1 MTPCIC
7 AVRKA
12 PWTGFTL
19 IELLVVISII
29 ALLISILLPSLS
41 RARLKARQTATLAH
55 LRSIGQ
61 AMTLYEGENRGQ
73 HPALVDQEEK
83 AFLGLS
89 LLAKQFDIPVEVFV
103 NPVTEDTPAEQRNA
117 RGLPIF
123 AELEGTEIVN
133 ETEIGPEDV
142 GRVRW
147 HCSFAYDNDNKKVF
161 KSALHIFAYV
171 GDRADYQL
179 GRTTSAAWKTEG
191 TCLLFTDQHAEFRRG
206 RSLREQADPNIYHH
220 NEFEGEGGD
229 EVVEGVEV
237 QKFTVDTH
245 LRFFSEEED
254 DVLLPDNP

>member
-1 MTPCIC
+1 MFPYTRSARISP
-7 AVRKA
+7 R
-12 PWTGFTL
+12 TGFTL

-41 RARLKARQTATLAH
+41 RARVKARQTATLAH
-55 LRSIGQ
+55 LRSIGH
-61 AMTLYEGENRGQ
+61 AMTQYEGENRDQ

-89 LLAKQFDIPVEVFV
+89 LLAKQFDVPGEVFI
-103 NPVTEDTPAEQRNA
+103 NPVTGDTPAPDRNA
-117 RGLPIF
+117 SGHPIF
-123 AELEGTEIVN
+123 AKLDGAEIVN
-133 ETEIGPEDV
+133 GMEIRPEDV
-142 GRVRW
+142 ARVQW
-147 HCSFAYDNDNKKVF
+147 HCSFAYDNDNKKVL
-161 KSALHIFAYV
+161 KSALRIFAYV
-171 GDRADYQL
+171 GDRADYQQ

-206 RSLREQADPNIYHH
+206 RSIREQADPNIYHH

-229 EVVEGVEV
+229 EVVDGVQV